1 MKDARN
7 RVTRRMFFVIG
18 GLGAL
23 LTVGA
28 PEVALGQAP
37 PTIEGL
43 PPVLGDFVSQEEQAE
58 NIRVVNA
65 FCAAF
70 ATKDFA
76 KAESLLAENVV
87 YRVSQDAQ
95 FTPIKGRS
103 AVAERVKGMMGR
115 DKVEFKVFRTVAFG
129 PLVLNERDD
138 QFTTKGDTRRIY
150 IAGGMFYLEKG
161 KIAEWTDYV
170 AR

>member
-1 MKDARN
+1 MKDARG
-7 RVTRRMFFVIG
+7 RIERRTLFA
-18 GLGAL
+18 LGALAAL
-23 LTVGA
+23 LTVGRSA
-28 PEVALGQAP
+28 PAAGQAP
-37 PTIEGL
+37 QTIEGL
-43 PPVLGDFVSQEEQAE
+43 PPVLGDLVSQEEQAE

-65 FCAAF
+65 FCASF
-70 ATKDFA
+70 ATKDLV

-87 YRVSQDAQ
+87 YRVSQDAR
-95 FTPIKGRS
+95 FAPIKGRS
-103 AVAERVKGMMGR
+103 AVMERVKGMMGR